1 MVGFFCWHKLCALCE
16 SSVTRCQAN
25 CRAKFYVMVLRD
37 LSDAWGLRGWGHR
50 KHLSAVRFGT
60 ACLPSERSTRCASRL
75 RSGVPQFTAMS
86 NFHHYRK
93 YQIYISTVPE
103 IDATWRPLG
112 IVLDPTKQA
121 VRELKRIIGDETFDA
136 EEQAK
141 FRALEMC
148 REWIELTGIF
158 EE

>member
-1 MVGFFCWHKLCALCE
+1 
-16 SSVTRCQAN
+16 
-25 CRAKFYVMVLRD
+25 
-37 LSDAWGLRGWGHR
+37 
-50 KHLSAVRFGT
+50 
-60 ACLPSERSTRCASRL
+60 
-75 RSGVPQFTAMS
+75 
-86 NFHHYRK
+86 
-93 YQIYISTVPE
+93 
-103 IDATWRPLG
+103 
-112 IVLDPTKQA
+112 LDPTKQA